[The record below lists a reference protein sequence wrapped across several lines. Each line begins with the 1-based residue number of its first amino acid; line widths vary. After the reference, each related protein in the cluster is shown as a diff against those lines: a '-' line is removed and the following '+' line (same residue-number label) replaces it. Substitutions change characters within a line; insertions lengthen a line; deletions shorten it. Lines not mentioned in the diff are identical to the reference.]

1 MLDQLAE
8 PDLDRIFHALAD
20 PGRRLMVDRLSQGPA
35 SVTQLGQPLAMSLAA
50 VLQHVQVLEACGLV
64 RSQKIGRTRTCS
76 INPVALRSAESWI
89 SERRA
94 LWERRLDRL
103 GGYLADAGGGL
114 PPGTGADRGQS
125 LNQPER

>member
-1 MLDQLAE
+1 MLDQLAD

-20 PGRRLMVDRLSQGPA
+20 PGRRLMVDRLSHGPA

-76 INPVALRSAESWI
+76 INPVALRSAETWI
-89 SERRA
+89 SERRG

-103 GGYLADAGGGL
+103 GGYLADAGGGMA
-114 PPGTGADRGQS
+114 PDAGKDRSQS
-125 LNQPER
+125 LNEPER

>member
-1 MLDQLAE
+1 MLDQLAD

-50 VLQHVQVLEACGLV
+50 VLQHVQVLEACGLI
-64 RSQKIGRTRTCS
+64 RSQKIGRTRSCS
-76 INPVALRSAESWI
+76 INPVALRTAETWI

-103 GGYLADAGGGL
+103 GGYLADAGGG
-114 PPGTGADRGQS
+114 PPPDTGADRSQS